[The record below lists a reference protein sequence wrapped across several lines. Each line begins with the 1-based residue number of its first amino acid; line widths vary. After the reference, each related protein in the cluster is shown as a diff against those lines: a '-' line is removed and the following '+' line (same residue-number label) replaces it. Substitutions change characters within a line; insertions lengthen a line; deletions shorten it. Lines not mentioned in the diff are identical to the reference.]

1 MKELIPYDPKNPNSP
16 RKKDRTYGYDDLCR
30 YIDKY
35 KNILTIKYDARQGQT
50 VMNAMT
56 GFQAT
61 ALFLA
66 TSELGMIT
74 IVASVT
80 SSSKRLYY
88 KRKREWI
95 DSKTESM
102 MPINFMFSCNR
113 RRDIFVSD
121 DETGKGSEAKFYAD
135 VSEKLID
142 LDEIEKWTDCSPNH
156 IRNLH
161 PNTVLMRCCSSGTT
175 GTPKKIEHTHKFM
188 RDLCER
194 NSLSFYGSVVATRK
208 FMHGSSFATFFLPT
222 LMSERVTNI
231 YSAPRKLSDPILL
244 GKVDHVQFPY
254 TEDLERFLFS
264 LKFNVSY
271 PNLNVYTLA
280 AIRPEWLSYVGERVK
295 DIISLYGMSETSGPV
310 LINHAN
316 DPNFAPNRFTPIDA
330 FYDISVVD
338 GLLRVNDVQTSDKF
352 TTNGDAYYF
361 HGRDDILR
369 INDVEVPL
377 QEYNSYIDN
386 GTLII
391 DTLYNKIYLAMW
403 DDSIDKDKVQSKFD
417 RRHVIS
423 KSAVLTK
430 PMFMSGI
437 KLDIQA
443 LREYFRT
450 DTILS

>member
-1 MKELIPYDPKNPNSP
+1 MNH
-16 RKKDRTYGYDDLCR
+16 RTYDYTDLCCL
-30 YIDKY
+30 IDRY
-35 KNILTIKYDARQGQT
+35 KNLLTIKYDAQKGQT
-50 VMNAMT
+50 VMNALT
-56 GFQAT
+56 GFHAT

-88 KRKREWI
+88 KSKREWI

-102 MPINFMFSCNR
+102 MPINFIISRNR

-121 DETGKGSEAKFYAD
+121 DQTGKGSEEKFYCD
-135 VSEKLID
+135 VAEKLID
-142 LDEIEKWTDCSPNH
+142 IDEIEQWNDITPNNV
-156 IRNLH
+156 RRADVD
-161 PNTVLMRCCSSGTT
+161 TVLMRCCSSGTT
-175 GTPKKIEHTHKFM
+175 GTPKKIEHTHGFM
-188 RDLCER
+188 RNLGER

-222 LMSERVTNI
+222 LMSQRVTDI
-231 YSAPRKLSDPILL
+231 YSAPRRLSDPNILS
-244 GKVDHVQFPY
+244 KVQHVQFPY
-254 TEDLERFLFS
+254 TEDIERFLS
-264 LKFNVSY
+264 GNIPY

-280 AIRPEWLSYVGERVK
+280 AIRPEWISLVGKKVK

-310 LINHAN
+310 LINNAD
-316 DPNFAPNRFTPIDA
+316 DPDFAPNRFVPIDG
-330 FYDISVVD
+330 FYDVSVVD
-338 GLLRVNDVQTSDKF
+338 GLLRVNDIQTSDKF
-352 TTNGDAYYF
+352 TTNGSAYYF

-377 QEYNSYIDN
+377 QEYNSYVDN
-386 GTLII
+386 GVLVI

-403 DDSIDKDKVQSKFD
+403 DDSIDIDKVQSKFD

-423 KSAVLTK
+423 KSAVLIK
-430 PMFMSGI
+430 QMFMSGI

-443 LREYFRT
+443 LREYFRS

>member
-1 MKELIPYDPKNPNSP
+1 MNN
-16 RKKDRTYGYDDLCR
+16 RTYDYDDLCR

-35 KNILTIKYDARQGQT
+35 KNLLTKKYDARYGQT
-50 VMNAMT
+50 VMNALT

-61 ALFLA
+61 ALFIA

-80 SSSKRLYY
+80 SSSKRIYY
-88 KRKREWI
+88 KNKLLNAIHSRDNEWI
-95 DSKTESM
+95 DAKSELM
-102 MPINFMFSCNR
+102 LPINFIISRNR
-113 RRDIFVSD
+113 KRDIFVCD
-121 DETGKGSEAKFYAD
+121 DPSGKGSEEKFYAD
-135 VSEKLID
+135 ISEKLID
-142 LDEIEKWTDCSPNH
+142 IDEIEEWIDFSPNH
-156 IRNLH
+156 IRNLYSDA
-161 PNTVLMRCCSSGTT
+161 VLMRCCSSGTT

-222 LMSERVTNI
+222 LMAERVTNI

-254 TEDLERFLFS
+254 TEDIERFLS
-264 LKFNVSY
+264 EDASY

-280 AIRPEWLSYVGERVK
+280 AIRPEWVSYVGKKVK

-316 DPNFAPNRFTPIDA
+316 DPEFAPNRFIPIDS

-338 GLLRVNDVQTSDKF
+338 GLLRVNNVQTSDKF
-352 TTNGDAYYF
+352 TTNGVAYYF
-361 HGRDDILR
+361 HGRDDMLR

-377 QEYNSYIDN
+377 QEYNSYIEN
-386 GTLII
+386 GTLVI

-403 DDSIDKDKVQSKFD
+403 DDSIDIDKVQSKFD

-423 KSAVLTK
+423 KSAVLIK

-450 DTILS
+450 DTLLS